1 MEPEQLTKP
10 QAIVVRLTEFLSGGK
25 YAPGDQLPTEKMLMQ
40 VLSVGRSSLRE
51 AIRTLEAMG
60 IVQVRHGTGTFLVR
74 APERS
79 EILVPLA
86 IGGERESL
94 LRALD
99 IRRAL
104 ESHAAALAAM
114 RATDAQ
120 LARIK
125 VALEAMEETY
135 RRAGTALQEDM
146 RFHLSIYEAA
156 NNPLFETFIE
166 AIRGQFQQFFSGVV
180 AAGDGSGTSSFRQ
193 HRELYDAI
201 AARDP
206 EAARLKTLELLDQV
220 EHDVRAFGRS

>member
-1 MEPEQLTKP
+1 MEAEQLTKP
-10 QAIVVRLTEFLSGGK
+10 QAIVARLTEFLSGGK

-40 VLSVGRSSLRE
+40 ALSVGRSSLRE

-60 IVQVRHGTGTFLVR
+60 VVQVRHGTGTFLMR
-74 APERS
+74 APEKS

-104 ESHAAALAAM
+104 ESHASALAAT
-114 RATDAQ
+114 RASDAQ
-120 LARIK
+120 LERIR
-125 VALEAMEETY
+125 VTLEAMEETY
-135 RRAGTALQEDM
+135 RREGTALKEDM
-146 RFHLSIYEAA
+146 QFHLAIYEAA

-166 AIRGQFQQFFSGVV
+166 AIRGQFLLFFSGVV
-180 AAGDGSGTSSFRQ
+180 ASSDGRGTSSFDQ

-206 EAARLKTLELLDQV
+206 EAARLKTLELLDHV
-220 EHDVRAFGRS
+220 EDDVRSFGKH